1 MPLPLLT
8 SHRGNHALSGAQQ
21 ERWDD
26 DRTTYTGTVGI
37 FGLCP

>member
-21 ERWDD
+21 ERYHEDETRR
-26 DRTTYTGTVGI
+26 DRNQAARGG
-37 FGLCP
+37 